1 MAGPGDGRRHYVAR
15 RTSPMPSTTATDR
28 RQVSFVARNHPQQ
41 VAERGALDDVDD
53 RRTPADLLAECME
66 LARVAGFDLDVAA
79 NNDNAVAPTWY
90 TLNDDGL
97 EGVWSGRVWCNP
109 PYSDI
114 RPWVEKAC
122 RSARRCDVI
131 AMLLPANRTEQA
143 WWQDLI
149 EPTRDGS
156 QFRSGWGCQTRV
168 HFLRG
173 RRRFDRPGWTAP
185 AKGDRPPFG
194 LVLVVW
200 RPHA

>member
-1 MAGPGDGRRHYVAR
+1 M
-15 RTSPMPSTTATDR
+15 
-28 RQVSFVARNHPQQ
+28 SFVSRNHPQQ
-41 VAERGALDDVDD
+41 VATRGPLDDVDD
-53 RRTPADLLAECME
+53 RRTPFDLMDECMI
-66 LARVAGFDLDVAA
+66 LARIEVLDLDAA
-79 NNDNAVAPTWY
+79 ASHENTLADFCYTINNSGLDGIWY
-90 TLNDDGL
+90 G
-97 EGVWSGRVWCNP
+97 SVWCNP

-122 RSARRCDVI
+122 RSTVLTDTI

-149 EPTRDGS
+149 EPGRRDGTLEV
-156 QFRSGWGCQTRV
+156 F
-168 HFLRG
+168 FLRG

-200 RPHA
+200 GGR